1 MTAFS
6 TVTVRSTYTRSVNVE
21 RDVTSRSVLEMYIP
35 TNRALDTLRRVA
47 TTLASDKKVPR
58 AWALIGP
65 YGSGKSAFSL
75 FLSHV
80 LGGADDP
87 LSAVAFQR
95 IGEQEQTLVA
105 TLKRDLG
112 YGFIGIMLTGSP
124 ESLSRRLLQA
134 IEHKAALSAR
144 LKAADRKSILGNIAS
159 LLTQEQPA
167 HSAVLALVQA
177 FQAAVLASSG
187 KSVLLVVD
195 ELGKFLEYEARS
207 AKAND
212 IHLLQ
217 SLAEYASAPGASSLQ
232 LVVLLHQ
239 SFDVYANGVKA
250 ALKNEWLKV
259 QGRFESVSFIETAE
273 QTIRLVAAAL
283 VATHSVSAEQQ
294 IAREAKQFAVAL
306 AAVGA
311 LPSLMSVEE
320 ASSLFAACYPIH
332 PVALLALP
340 HLCQKVAQN
349 ERTLFTYLGSR
360 EPFGFQLSLERLQQG
375 GAVAWIAPS
384 ELYDY
389 FVENQSLSLADPL
402 TQRRWIEVST
412 AVDRMS
418 EGSVE
423 HASLLKSIG
432 VLNLIGA
439 HGGLKASLDVLAT
452 LFYNGGK
459 GAINTSC
466 AQRLL
471 EELEVWSLIVFRKFT
486 GEYRVWEGSDFDLE
500 SALRQQLAELAGTRL
515 SQRLR
520 HHRKAGPIVARRF
533 AIETGNLRAYVRRF
547 IEFDELASEPAALTP
562 QILYVLIDHSIDLRS
577 ATEALHA
584 ATAGAPLRIAALV
597 PISKEIMEV
606 VEEAEA
612 LRVIETKY
620 PQLAGDPIALRET
633 RERLKQAE
641 ALEDLILANLIEE
654 PQCLD
659 WVFRGASKAIAGR
672 RALQQFLSENLKHDV
687 FSRAPAVRN
696 ELINRNKPSS
706 AAMGA
711 RRKLLMAM
719 LDNGSQENL
728 GIERFPAEKSMYLS
742 LLRSTKIHRSNG
754 DTWIFHAPDF
764 ASYEGQSYQAVWEAI
779 GAFFV
784 SAQKI
789 PRSVGELY
797 ELLVAPPYGVK
808 EGVLPVLWLAAY
820 LVLQDEVA
828 IFDNGVFLPV
838 LTKEALEKVL
848 NNPHSL
854 HVQSTAVTGMRG
866 ILLKKYGQLLLAGVE
881 NNTQILPVVKP
892 IARMLSNLPD
902 FSKKTNRL
910 SAHAK
915 DVRLLFQKA
924 KSPGE
929 LLFELLPKACGFASS
944 ELSDTVVV
952 EAFASALR
960 AALQELQLAY
970 RSLLAEFER
979 NLKSVFAI
987 KGPVTLAS
995 LREILRR
1002 RFRGIESLTID
1013 TGGLKAFLLRIQD
1026 TSGDDTIWLESV
1038 AAFIAKKP
1046 ANKWDDAEVAI
1057 VEVRLIEI
1065 ARKILELERLR
1076 LEFHENAL
1084 ADNDKFDVVLM
1095 KTVRLNQASVET
1107 VIQIDHHKR
1116 QLIDELKRR
1125 VIDVLAHEDNS
1136 EVKLALIGELFEEL
1150 VRSKQAH
1157 QLALLHENIV
1167 GK

>member
-1 MTAFS
+1 MTASS
-6 TVTVRSTYTRSVNVE
+6 TVTVRATYTRSVNVE
-21 RDVTSRSVLEMYIP
+21 RDGASRAVLDMYIP
-35 TNRALDTLRRVA
+35 TNRALDTLRRVSA
-47 TTLASDKKVPR
+47 TLASDQAVPR

-80 LGGADDP
+80 LGGTGDP
-87 LSAVAFQR
+87 LNVVAKGR
-95 IGEQEQTLVA
+95 ISLDEPELIA
-105 TLKRDLG
+105 TIDRDVGNG
-112 YGFIGIMLTGSP
+112 YVSILLTGSP

-134 IEHKAALSAR
+134 IEQKVSFSAG
-144 LKAADRKSILGNIAS
+144 LKAADKKKILVTAAN
-159 LLTQEQPA
+159 LLSGEHLA

-177 FQAAVLASSG
+177 FQSAVLASSG
-187 KSVLLVVD
+187 KNVLLVVD

-217 SLAEYASAPGASSLQ
+217 SLAELASARGPATLQ

-239 SFDVYANGVKA
+239 SFDVYAKGVKA

-259 QGRFESVSFIETAE
+259 QGRFESISFIETAE

-283 VATHSVSAEQQ
+283 EAQHPPSFEKQ
-294 IAREAKQFAVAL
+294 IAREAKQAAL
-306 AAVGA
+306 ALHAAGA
-311 LPSLMSVEE
+311 LPSLMTVEQ
-320 ASSLFAACYPIH
+320 AHSLFVACYPIH

-349 ERTLFTYLGSR
+349 ERTLFTYLGSL
-360 EPFGFQLSLERLQQG
+360 EPFGFQSSLERFKG
-375 GAVAWIAPS
+375 NGAVTWIAPS

-412 AVDRMS
+412 AVDRMHQ
-418 EGSVE
+418 GSDQ

-439 HGGLKASLDVLAT
+439 QGGFKASPAVLAT
-452 LFYNGGK
+452 LLSG
-459 GAINTSC
+459 SSSSVS
-466 AQRLL
+466 QHLL
-471 EELEVWSLIVFRKFT
+471 EELQAWSLIVFRKFT

-500 SALRQQLAELAGTRL
+500 SALRQQVAELAGTRL
-515 SQRLR
+515 SQRLK

-547 IEFDELASEPAALTP
+547 IEFDELTAEPPALVP
-562 QILYVLIDHSIDLRS
+562 QILYVLTDPSVDLLS
-577 ATEALHA
+577 ATEALKE
-584 ATAGAPLRIAALV
+584 ATMGAPLRIAALV
-597 PISKEIMEV
+597 PISEEVMAV

-612 LRVIETKY
+612 LRRMEVKY

-633 RERLKQAE
+633 RERLKQTE
-641 ALEDLILANLIEE
+641 SLENVILANLIEE
-654 PQCLD
+654 PQYLA
-659 WVFRGASKAIAGR
+659 WIFRGESLAITGR
-672 RALQQFLSENLKHDV
+672 RAFQQFLSENLKRDV
-687 FSRAPAVRN
+687 FAQTPAVRN

-719 LDNGSQENL
+719 LENSAQRDL
-728 GIERFPAEKSMYLS
+728 GIEKFPAEKSMYLS
-742 LLRSTKIHRSNG
+742 LLQATKIHRMQG
-754 DTWIFHAPDF
+754 QVWGFHAPDF
-764 ASYEGQSYQAVWEAI
+764 DSYEGQSYRAVWEAI
-779 GAFFV
+779 AGFFA
-784 SAQKI
+784 SAEQT

-797 ELLVAPPYGVK
+797 EILASPPFGVK

-828 IFDNGVFLPV
+828 LFDNGVFLPA

-848 NNPHSL
+848 NNPYSL

-866 ILLKKYGQLLLAGVE
+866 ILLKKYGQLLLAGID

-892 IARMLSNLPD
+892 IARMLAGLPE

-910 SAHAK
+910 SQQAK

-929 LLFELLPKACGFASS
+929 LLFELLPKACGYSGA
-944 ELSDTVVV
+944 ELNEPAVVD
-952 EAFASALR
+952 AFAATLR
-960 AALQELQLAY
+960 AALHELQLAY
-970 RSLLAEFER
+970 RGLLAEFES
-979 NLKSVFAI
+979 NLKSVFAM
-987 KGPVTLAS
+987 KGQLS
-995 LREILRR
+995 LRELREALR
-1002 RFRGIESLTID
+1002 GRFRGLESLTID
-1013 TGGLKAFLLRIQD
+1013 MGGSKAFLLRIQD
-1026 TSGDDTIWLESV
+1026 TSGDDTIWLESL

-1046 ANKWDDAEVAI
+1046 ASKWDDAEVAI
-1057 VEVRLIEI
+1057 AEVRLIEFT
-1065 ARKILELERLR
+1065 RKILELEKLR
-1076 LEFHENAL
+1076 LAFHDNAL
-1084 ADNDKFDVVLM
+1084 SDNGNFDVVLM
-1095 KTVRLNQASVET
+1095 KTVRPNQASVEL
-1107 VIQIDHHKR
+1107 VVHVDHHKR
-1116 QLIDELKRR
+1116 QLIEELKKR
-1125 VIDVLAHEDNS
+1125 VLAAWSDEDS
-1136 EVKLALIGELFEEL
+1136 IDVKLALISELFEDM
-1150 VRSKQAH
+1150 VSTKQAH
-1157 QLALLHENIV
+1157 PMSLPQEKIAV
-1167 GK
+1167 K